1 MYVSL
6 GAFGGNLRREPEMN
20 SKSLKSSTVLRLG
33 WAVGA
38 LLVAM
43 LFLLLAGTEDGELP
57 EASTAVTA
65 ADGEIRV
72 GRG

>member
-1 MYVSL
+1 
-6 GAFGGNLRREPEMN
+6 MN
-20 SKSLKSSTVLRLG
+20 SKSLKSSAVLRLG

>member
-38 LLVAM
+38 LLGAM
-43 LFLLLAGTEDGELP
+43 LFLLLAGTEDGEVA
-57 EASTAVTA
+57 EGSTAVTA